1 MPMTWNDQSD
11 AKVSRLAPPNISALL
26 TISTQL
32 LVAILHTTSAKL
44 DYAAIAKYMGP
55 GTPSP
60 QIPSKLNLRL
70 THLFD
75 AECTKIA
82 VQTRITRL
90 KKQVHDASNP
100 AAAAAGNEGS
110 TPVTPEK
117 RKKGAKASSK
127 SMDEGMKKRPT
138 KKAKSEEDKED
149 METETEESG

>member
-1 MPMTWNDQSD
+1 MTWNDQSD
-11 AKVSRLAPPNISALL
+11 AKVSRPAPSNISTSL
-26 TISTQL
+26 TISNQL

-55 GTPSP
+55 GTPS
-60 QIPSKLNLRL
+60 QSLPSQAETNAPF
-70 THLFD
+70 TI
-75 AECTKIA
+75 ECTKIA
-82 VQTRITRL
+82 VQTRLTRL

-100 AAAAAGNEGS
+100 AAAGAGNEGS

-127 SMDEGMKKRPT
+127 SKDEDVLKRPT